1 MRFLDGEIVLGLGM
15 MFAMVLAV
23 LTITAPEP
31 KNCKPTGKTR
41 PVTSFIFAGEVTIP
55 YTFQQ
60 PVLKCS
66 EKKNIND

>member
-1 MRFLDGEIVLGLGM
+1 MTSEAVLGLGM
-15 MFAMVLAV
+15 MLTMVLAV

-31 KNCKPTGKTR
+31 KNCKPTGRTR

-60 PVLKCS
+60 PMLKCS

>member
-1 MRFLDGEIVLGLGM
+1 VRFLDSEIVLALAMLLALGVG
-15 MFAMVLAV
+15 VLA
-23 LTITAPEP
+23 ITAPEP
-31 KNCKPTGKTR
+31 RNCKPTGETR